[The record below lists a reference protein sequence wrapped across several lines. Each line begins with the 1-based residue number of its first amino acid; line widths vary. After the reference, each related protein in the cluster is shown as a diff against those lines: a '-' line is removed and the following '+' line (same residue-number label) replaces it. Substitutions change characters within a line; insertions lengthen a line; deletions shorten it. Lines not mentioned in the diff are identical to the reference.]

1 MSRLGSLD
9 STLEQQRLDRQS
21 KLDNERSKLERNQL
35 GQFATPSE
43 LADEIAEFVL
53 SLLPSEQSIRFL
65 EPSVGSGSFF
75 NALLNRKGSRKI
87 IQATGLEIDNRFS
100 ELAAELWNSKG
111 LLVRNEDFFAATPAT
126 PKADLLIGNPPY
138 VRHHHIDLQRK
149 KQLQEAVRRQLGIKI
164 SGLAGLYCYFVL
176 LADRW
181 LADNAFSAWLIPSEF
196 MDVNYG
202 KALRDYLTKHVTLH
216 QIHRYCPTEDK
227 FNDALVSSAVVVFQK
242 RKPSVDLATTLSF
255 GGPIGSP
262 RVVTRISNE
271 KLQLE
276 TRWTRLAGSS
286 SQSRVKQRSSPGNEH
301 LTVGDLFTVK
311 RGIATGANGFFILP
325 RGKANELELPNQF
338 LKPILPS
345 PRYLKTEVIERYND
359 GYPQIEKQLV
369 LLDCPLQPEIIKHD
383 YPKLWSYLLK
393 GIENNIP
400 MGFLTSRRDPWY
412 SQEQRKTAPFLCS
425 YMGRSESRPFR
436 FFWNKSDAIAA
447 NVFLLLYPKPALVSK
462 LNSSHSLAAEIFES
476 LAQVKPADFF
486 DEGRVYGGG
495 LYKLEPSELKEI
507 PLKGL
512 TIRIDNNVQKSL
524 W

>member
-1 MSRLGSLD
+1 MSRLGSLET
-9 STLEQQRLDRQS
+9 TLEQQRLDGQS

-35 GQFATPSE
+35 GQFATPPE

-53 SLLPSEQSIRFL
+53 SLLPSDQSIRFL

-75 NALLNRKGSRKI
+75 NALLNRKGNRKV

-100 ELAAELWNSKG
+100 ELATELWTSKG
-111 LLVRNEDFFAATPAT
+111 LLVRNEDFLAAAPAT
-126 PKADLLIGNPPY
+126 PKANLLVANPPY
-138 VRHHHIDLQRK
+138 VRHHHIDPHRK
-149 KQLQEAVRRQLGIKI
+149 KQLQEAVSRQLGIKI

-181 LADNAFSAWLIPSEF
+181 LADDAFSAWLIPSEF

-216 QIHRYCPTEDK
+216 QIHRYCPSEDK
-227 FNDALVSSAVVVFQK
+227 FDDALVSSAVVIFQK
-242 RKPSVDLATTLSF
+242 RKPSSNFVTTLSF
-255 GGPIGSP
+255 GGPIGDP

-276 TRWTRLAGSS
+276 SRWSRLAGSS
-286 SQSRVKQRSSPGNEH
+286 SQSRVKQRPSRGSEH
-301 LTVGDLFTVK
+301 LTVGDLFIVK
-311 RGIATGANGFFILP
+311 RGIATGSNCFFIFA
-325 RGKANELELPNQF
+325 RCKAKELELPDQF

-345 PRYLKTEVIERYND
+345 PRYLKSEIIERYDD

-369 LLDCPLQPEIIKHD
+369 LLDCPLPPEIIKHD
-383 YPKLWSYLLK
+383 YPKLWSYLLQ
-393 GIENNIP
+393 GIEDNIP

-462 LNSSHSLAAEIFES
+462 LTLSNSLAAQIFDS
-476 LAQVKPADFF
+476 LSQVKPADFF

-495 LYKLEPSELKEI
+495 LYKLEPNELKEI

-512 TIRIDNNVQKSL
+512 SIRIDNNVQKSL